1 MVTVSRIEHQVICLR
16 AVTTFHSPPSS
27 TVNDEMTTSEQSERE
42 DAEDTESTV
51 HVDRLAVSV
60 TDGAADAKTAKVT
73 MARSL
78 CVEIISMRG

>member
-1 MVTVSRIEHQVICLR
+1 MQ
-16 AVTTFHSPPSS
+16 TFHSPPSS

-73 MARSL
+73 MARSP
-78 CVEIISMRG
+78 CVEIISMKG